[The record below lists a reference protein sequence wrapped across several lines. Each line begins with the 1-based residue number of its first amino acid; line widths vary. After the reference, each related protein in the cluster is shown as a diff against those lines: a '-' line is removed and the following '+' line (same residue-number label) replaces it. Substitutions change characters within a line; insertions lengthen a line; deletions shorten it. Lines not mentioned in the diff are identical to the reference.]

1 MGTYVMT
8 KDFTNAKIKTQAKID
23 ITSILIDALKDKLGE
38 DAVSMIRTRSGQSFT
53 NEIGVVFGTVDKN
66 GEELPLVITINP
78 TVKEFEDRKTAKKVY
93 VPFDFAEAKAEY
105 EEYLADKEDK
115 TAGSSNKSEDVAK
128 RKSANENA
136 NENTDENANEN
147 TDENDE

>member
-8 KDFTNAKIKTQAKID
+8 KDFTNAKIKTQAKVD

-115 TAGSSNKSEDVAK
+115 TAGSSNKSEDIAK
-128 RKSANENA
+128 RKSTNANA
-136 NENTDENANEN
+136 NENSDESTDENGE
-147 TDENDE
+147 

>member
-53 NEIGVVFGTVDKN
+53 NEIGVVFGIVDKN

-93 VPFDFAEAKAEY
+93 VSFDFAEAKAEY

-115 TAGSSNKSEDVAK
+115 TAGSSNKSEDIAK
-128 RKSANENA
+128 RKSADA
-136 NENTDENANEN
+136 NENENESTNES

>member
-1 MGTYVMT
+1 MGIYVMT

-115 TAGSSNKSEDVAK
+115 AASSSNKSEDVAK
-128 RKSANENA
+128 RKSADA
-136 NENTDENANEN
+136 NENENESTNES
-147 TDENDE
+147 TDENDK

>member
-115 TAGSSNKSEDVAK
+115 TAGSSNKSEDIAK
-128 RKSANENA
+128 RKSADENESTK
-136 NENTDENANEN
+136 ESTDENGE
-147 TDENDE
+147 

>member
-8 KDFTNAKIKTQAKID
+8 KDFTNAKIKTQAKVD

-93 VPFDFAEAKAEY
+93 IPFDFAEAKAEY

-115 TAGSSNKSEDVAK
+115 TAGSSNKSEDIAK
-128 RKSANENA
+128 RKSTNANANA
-136 NENTDENANEN
+136 NENSDESTDENGE
-147 TDENDE
+147 

>member
-8 KDFTNAKIKTQAKID
+8 KDFTNAKIKTQAKVD

-115 TAGSSNKSEDVAK
+115 TAGSSNKSEDIAK
-128 RKSANENA
+128 RKSTNA
-136 NENTDENANEN
+136 NENSDESTDENGE
-147 TDENDE
+147 